1 MIGGNVNPILGGRK
15 AAPEFLFQ
23 HEIIQNL
30 MSTILTKPR
39 FTIMKRILY
48 LQTERMECCG
58 SIVREGVSYYGWK
71 VIQSITIMHGPPWD
85 TAHWENRLTFF
96 TESFFRLL
104 FSIFMLLRDVFKYR
118 I

>member
-23 HEIIQNL
+23 HEIIRNL

-39 FTIMKRILY
+39 FTITRRILY
-48 LQTERMECCG
+48 LQTERMECCS

-85 TAHWENRLTFF
+85 TAQW
-96 TESFFRLL
+96 
-104 FSIFMLLRDVFKYR
+104 
-118 I
+118 